1 MKNNNIFN
9 PILVW
14 VNLDQYENI
23 YKMRDVIKD
32 KAGIYLIRN
41 LINNK

>member
-1 MKNNNIFN
+1 MKNIFN

-23 YKMRDVIKD
+23 KKMRDIIKD
-32 KAGIYLIRN
+32 KTGIYLIRN